1 MRFQA
6 SSKLTL
12 VLAFFF
18 AELAHAPSAG
28 AVDPTVVKVDSGSV
42 RGVTANGVTSFK

>member
-12 VLAFFF
+12 LLAFVF

-28 AVDPTVVKVDSGSV
+28 AVDPTVVKVDSGSAS
-42 RGVTANGVTSFK
+42 RDFPTLSHP